1 MLEFINH
8 YLYFLD
14 ELKENLTKMKSLNI
28 NLSEKWISF
37 DDMSNVI
44 SMWLTKYETI
54 FNNSLKIEIVQNNNT
69 FLKLEVNFCFI

>member
-1 MLEFINH
+1 
-8 YLYFLD
+8 
-14 ELKENLTKMKSLNI
+14 MKSLNI